1 MDEFRRA
8 ARSLRRAPAFTA
20 TVVLILAL
28 GIGVAAA
35 MTSVFD
41 AVLLRRLPVRDQDRV
56 VVLWGTASGAASG
69 EMPLLTAEVDR
80 FRHDTRTL
88 AEVASF
94 AHFGAAD
101 FVTADG
107 DRPLHIKEARV
118 SGNFFTLLGVRPA
131 LGRLLRPEDD
141 VKGAAPVVVISDDL
155 WRRQF
160 GRDPRVI
167 GRRLRAAMYGF
178 SYTVVGVA
186 PSGLGF
192 PSGADYWAPLG
203 VLGYPLVDV
212 VARLAPGATPETA
225 RQELLRFFQAEGAH
239 AGAGRQRATG
249 AVAHTLPALVLGDV
263 RPALVV
269 LTAAV
274 GLLLAVG
281 CVNVG
286 TLVLLRATARSPEI
300 AVRRA
305 LGAGPGRVARM
316 LLAECLLL
324 AALGGALGLALAAA
338 FVRALVALA
347 PAELPRL
354 DVVRVSGAS
363 LGWTAALT
371 ALAVLAFGVAPVAAW
386 VRGEVA
392 SPLRA
397 IGRGGTGTRRTQTVR
412 RTLVA
417 SQVAIALVVLAGA
430 GLLARSLARLQGLD
444 LGYTT
449 EHVAVVQLAL
459 PVEEIRD
466 GARVLAVADRFV
478 AEAGALPDVVGV
490 SPVLVDPFLG
500 TNIFNGRFDVEGHP
514 ELAGDASPF
523 VSMEAVGPAYFRTL
537 QVPLVRGRAFTDAD
551 REHAPN
557 VVIVSEA
564 AARRYWPGEN
574 PLGRR
579 IRLNGDTS
587 AAGWATVVG
596 VSGDVHFRTLREA
609 TPTVYSPY
617 HQFFTQGIFVLRTR
631 GPLER
636 ALPALR
642 RVVRDVDPRATLWN
656 ARPMDELLA
665 APLAQPRLSAFLL
678 AAFALTAVVL
688 AAAGLYGAMASAVR
702 QRTRELGVRL
712 ALGATPGRLRRG
724 VLGQALALSAAGVAA
739 GAVVALGTSRALAAL
754 LFEVSPADPLTFV
767 GVSALM
773 LAVALVAAY
782 VPARRATRVDPA
794 RALRTE

>member
-1 MDEFRRA
+1 
-8 ARSLRRAPAFTA
+8 
-20 TVVLILAL
+20 
-28 GIGVAAA
+28 
-35 MTSVFD
+35 
-41 AVLLRRLPVRDQDRV
+41 
-56 VVLWGTASGAASG
+56 
-69 EMPLLTAEVDR
+69 
-80 FRHDTRTL
+80 
-88 AEVASF
+88 
-94 AHFGAAD
+94 
-101 FVTADG
+101 
-107 DRPLHIKEARV
+107 
-118 SGNFFTLLGVRPA
+118 
-131 LGRLLRPEDD
+131 
-141 VKGAAPVVVISDDL
+141 
-155 WRRQF
+155 
-160 GRDPRVI
+160 
-167 GRRLRAAMYGF
+167 
-178 SYTVVGVA
+178 
-186 PSGLGF
+186 
-192 PSGADYWAPLG
+192 
-203 VLGYPLVDV
+203 
-212 VARLAPGATPETA
+212 
-225 RQELLRFFQAEGAH
+225 
-239 AGAGRQRATG
+239 
-249 AVAHTLPALVLGDV
+249 
-263 RPALVV
+263 
-269 LTAAV
+269 
-274 GLLLAVG
+274 
-281 CVNVG
+281 
-286 TLVLLRATARSPEI
+286 
-300 AVRRA
+300 
-305 LGAGPGRVARM
+305 
-316 LLAECLLL
+316 
-324 AALGGALGLALAAA
+324 
-338 FVRALVALA
+338 VAL
-347 PAELPRL
+347 
-354 DVVRVSGAS
+354 
-363 LGWTAALT
+363 
-371 ALAVLAFGVAPVAAW
+371 
-386 VRGEVA
+386 
-392 SPLRA
+392 
-397 IGRGGTGTRRTQTVR
+397 
-412 RTLVA
+412 
-417 SQVAIALVVLAGA
+417 ALVVLAGA
-430 GLLARSLARLQGLD
+430 GLVARSLARLEGLD

-449 EHVAVVQLAL
+449 AHVAVVQLAF
-459 PVEEIRD
+459 PVEAIRD
-466 GARVLAVADRFV
+466 RSRITATIDRVV
-478 AEAGALPDVVGV
+478 AETRALPDVAGV
-490 SPVLVDPFLG
+490 SPVLVNPFLG
-500 TNIFNGRFDVEGHP
+500 ANIFNGRFEVEGRP
-514 ELAGDASPF
+514 DLTGDANPF
-523 VSMEAVGPAYFRTL
+523 VSTEAVGADYFRAL
-537 QVPLVRGRAFTDAD
+537 DVPIVRGRAFTDAD

-642 RVVRDVDPRATLWN
+642 RVVRDVDPGATLWN